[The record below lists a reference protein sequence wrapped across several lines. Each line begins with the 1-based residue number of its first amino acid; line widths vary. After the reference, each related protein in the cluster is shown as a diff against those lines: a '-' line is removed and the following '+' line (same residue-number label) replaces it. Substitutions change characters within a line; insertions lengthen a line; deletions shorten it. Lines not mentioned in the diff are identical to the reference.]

1 MSACAGKTAL
11 VVEDEAV
18 ISMLIEDVLA
28 DLGCTDA
35 TTIATLQ
42 GGLAYLASR
51 KPDFAVLDVNLA
63 GTPSWPIAEAL
74 EKAGAPFIFT
84 TGYGA
89 QGVPAQY
96 AGRPVVQ
103 KPFTEADIAAA
114 LTRLC
119 GG

>member
-18 ISMLIEDVLA
+18 VSMLIEDVLA
-28 DLGCTDA
+28 DLGCTD
-35 TTIATLQ
+35 TTIVATLQ
-42 GGLAYLASR
+42 AGLDFLAKR

-63 GTPSWPIAEAL
+63 GTASWPIADAL
-74 EKAGAPFIFT
+74 EQAGAPFIFT

-89 QGVPAQY
+89 GGVPAQY
-96 AGRPVVQ
+96 AHRPVVQ
-103 KPFTEADIAAA
+103 KPFTETQITDA
-114 LTRLC
+114 LSALC

>member
-18 ISMLIEDVLA
+18 VSMLIEDVLA

-35 TTIATLQ
+35 TIAGSLQ
-42 GGLAYLASR
+42 AGLDFLAKR
-51 KPDFAVLDVNLA
+51 KPDIAVLDVNLA
-63 GTPSWPIAEAL
+63 GTPSWPIADAL
-74 EKAGAPFIFT
+74 EASGTPFIFT

-89 QGVPAQY
+89 GGVPAQY

-103 KPFTEADIAAA
+103 KPFTEADITAA
-114 LTRLC
+114 LAALC
-119 GG
+119 AS

>member
-18 ISMLIEDVLA
+18 VSMLIEDVLA

-35 TTIATLQ
+35 TTAATLQ
-42 GGLAYLASR
+42 AGLDFIAKR

-63 GTPSWPIAEAL
+63 GTASWPIAEAL
-74 EKAGAPFIFT
+74 EKAGTPFIFT

-89 QGVPAQY
+89 QGVPPQY
-96 AGRPVVQ
+96 AGRDVVQ
-103 KPFTEADIAAA
+103 KPFTEAEITSA
-114 LTRLC
+114 LAKLC